1 MSHRGKRLR
10 ALRDPFV
17 VAAPAGARIRT
28 RLQVTAAEAAVLRQ
42 VGEHLGALASK
53 DLAVRCADGN
63 SDAQV
68 KAYSRRF
75 RKQELTAASS
85 SRWAGAITRTS
96 EDSYQLRMRNLKAEV
111 QSLHTRVKVMTERLT
126 RPAGSQDGSGRP
138 GYADQAERYRKQ
150 QRLQVLSAR
159 LAAAEA
165 TLASSRLSVCRGGR
179 PLAHTRHHLDDA
191 KLTSAQWR
199 EQWTAQR
206 LFLCADGEADKAW
219 GNETIRWNPDTL
231 NLQIKLPAPLAH
243 LANARF
249 GRFTLAGPVDFPH
262 RRAEIAAQAATGA
275 VRYDITYHPAKKRWY
290 LDASWKTD
298 PAAPLTLEQVR
309 YGPVVA
315 VDVNVGHLAVA
326 TLTADGQPINAPITI
341 ALNLAGL
348 PATTRDARIRGVIS
362 QILRVAA
369 DNRCGAVVIEDLNFE
384 ESRIQGRER
393 QDNRP
398 RRGSKGRAF
407 RRSIAGI
414 PTGQFRGRLVQMA
427 SNAALAVVA
436 VDPAYTSKWGAEHWL
451 PTLKTQF
458 NNKLSGHHAAAVVI
472 GRRGLDQR
480 AKRKGER
487 VTDPHQRMKRAT
499 PPHGVARVGEL
510 RNPFGGPSRAV
521 APGLITVTA
530 VQGQVNRKDSRR
542 PSSDGSKTERPNRQ
556 TSTKEAQ
563 DRSGPPTIAD
573 PLLRRV

>member
-10 ALRDPFV
+10 VLRDPFV

-42 VGEHLGALASK
+42 VGEHLGGLAGK

-75 RKQELTAASS
+75 RKQELTAGSS

-111 QSLHTRVKVMTERLT
+111 QSLQTRVKVITERLA
-126 RPAGSQDGSGRP
+126 RPAGGADDQGRP
-138 GYADQAERYRKQ
+138 GYADQAERFAKQ

-159 LAAAEA
+159 LAACEA
-165 TLASSRLSVCRGGR
+165 TLGSGRLSVCRGGWR
-179 PLAHTRHHLDDA
+179 LAHSRHHLDDA
-191 KLTSAQWR
+191 DLTAEQWQEQWR
-199 EQWTAQR
+199 AQR

-219 GNETIRWNPDTL
+219 GNETIRWNPNTL
-231 NLQIKLPAPLAH
+231 SLEIKLPAPLAH
-243 LANARF
+243 LANSRF
-249 GRFTLAGPVDFPH
+249 GRFTLAAPVDFPY
-262 RRAEIAAQAATGA
+262 RRAEAAAQAAGGA
-275 VRYDITYHPAKKRWY
+275 VRYDITYNPAKKRWY

-298 PAAPLTLEQVR
+298 PSAPLTLEQVQ

-326 TLTADGQPINAPITI
+326 ALTSDGQPITAPFTI
-341 ALNLAGL
+341 ALELAGL
-348 PATTRDARIRGVIS
+348 PATARDARIRRAIS

-369 DNRCGAVVIEDLNFE
+369 DHRCGAVVIEDLNFE
-384 ESRIQGRER
+384 ESRIQGREQ

-398 RRGSKGRAF
+398 RRGRKGRTF

-414 PTGQFRGRLVQMA
+414 PTGQFRDRLVQMA
-427 SNAALAVVA
+427 TNANITVVA
-436 VDPAYTSKWGAEHWL
+436 VDPAYTSRWGAQHWL
-451 PTLKTQF
+451 PTLKAQF
-458 NNKLSGHHAAAVVI
+458 HNQLSGHHAAAVVI

-510 RNPFGGPSRAV
+510 RNPLGGPSRTV
-521 APGLITVTA
+521 APGLIKATA
-530 VQGQVNRKDSRR
+530 VQGQRTRKDSRR
-542 PSSDGSKTERPNRQ
+542 PSRDGSKTEKPNRQ
-556 TSTKEAQ
+556 TSTKATQ

-573 PLLRRV
+573 PLSRRV